1 MRGLPLQVKQQPLSD
16 RSSCF
21 RLENSIFVCVPASAF
36 FLCVLFSPFSSVLPL
51 CAVFAF
57 VMWFSPSWF
66 FVRAVLAFVVLPCC
80 VLGPFCVRCLLSF
93 LRLLFP
99 SLWSFLCAALPFL
112 VCCFP
117 LWVLPVCSS
126 LSFVV
131 LPVLAF
137 VGLPLCAFLV
147 LPLCAVL
154 AFWSFLGA
162 LSPFRFFLGALFSP
176 LVLSCVCCF
185 RLCGSSLVCCSRLCV
200 PCLVCRCCLFG
211 PSFARCFRCFGP
223 VSAFVVFYGAV
234 CSSFWSLFCVVSAF
248 VGPRWPP
255 AFAFVVPSWC
265 AVLAF
270 VVLLFVLSSPFWSFV
285 FPSCGAFFRLCAR
298 DVGEAFFVENC
309 DLGRRPFFANP
320 LTCNRSGNVGNR

>member
-51 CAVFAF
+51 RAVFAF

-112 VCCFP
+112 VCCF
-117 LWVLPVCSS
+117 LVWVLPVCSS

-137 VGLPLCAFLV
+137 VV
-147 LPLCAVL
+147 LTWCCSCLFGPSCVCCFRLL
-154 AFWSFLGA
+154 A
-162 LSPFRFFLGALFSP
+162 FLGALFSP
-176 LVLSCVCCF
+176 LWSFFCVLFSP
-185 RLCGSSLVCCSRLCV
+185 LCSLLGV
-200 PCLVCRCCLFG
+200 PLL
-211 PSFARCFRCFGP
+211 
-223 VSAFVVFYGAV
+223 
-234 CSSFWSLFCVVSAF
+234 SFWSFLRALFSLFWACVRLCCF
-248 VGPRWPP
+248 L
-255 AFAFVVPSWC
+255 WC
-265 AVLAF
+265 GVF
-270 VVLLFVLSSPFWSFV
+270 VLLVLPHSLVTRISNPMTASRRNQNSSLCTFLYFLTTLDLSV
-285 FPSCGAFFRLCAR
+285 SCRI
-298 DVGEAFFVENC
+298 
-309 DLGRRPFFANP
+309 
-320 LTCNRSGNVGNR
+320 S

>member
-21 RLENSIFVCVPASAF
+21 RLENSIFVCVPASAL

-137 VGLPLCAFLV
+137 VGLPLCAVRLSGPSSVCCSRLLILPWCAVAFSV
-147 LPLCAVL
+147 LPWCAVF
-154 AFWSFLGA
+154 AFGPFLCV
-162 LSPFRFFLGALFSP
+162 LFPPLWFFPCVLFSP
-176 LVLSCVCCF
+176 LCSLLGVPLLSFWSVLRALFSLFWACVRLCCFLWCGVFVLLVLVLCCF
-185 RLCGSSLVCCSRLCV
+185 RLCWSSLASR
-200 PCLVCRCCLFG
+200 
-211 PSFARCFRCFGP
+211 
-223 VSAFVVFYGAV
+223 
-234 CSSFWSLFCVVSAF
+234 
-248 VGPRWPP
+248 
-255 AFAFVVPSWC
+255 
-265 AVLAF
+265 
-270 VVLLFVLSSPFWSFV
+270 
-285 FPSCGAFFRLCAR
+285 FRLC
-298 DVGEAFFVENC
+298 G
-309 DLGRRPFFANP
+309 
-320 LTCNRSGNVGNR
+320 S